1 MEADMVPGTAPRK
14 GQSARP
20 RVARIAKVEPPAGSH
35 AIAMSETSRELI
47 SYPIAQAISA
57 TVSVLGGKKTL
68 GISPETPLE
77 VHEMLHSGL
86 PKDALVFLFDETVL
100 LRTSHDFENA
110 LGMSLR
116 TFQRIKENPAKLLT
130 ASQSGNVWKF
140 AEVLALATRVFGSKD
155 DAEAW
160 MERPALGLD
169 GRKPIDLLST
179 PAGLKLVEDF
189 LVQMEYGVYA

>member
-1 MEADMVPGTAPRK
+1 MVPGTATRK
-14 GQSARP
+14 GKSARP
-20 RVARIAKVEPPAGSH
+20 RVGKVEPSAGSH
-35 AIAMSETSRELI
+35 AIAMSETSWERI
-47 SYPIAQAISA
+47 SHPISHNVEHVIHA
-57 TVSVLGGKKTL
+57 TASVLGGKKTL
-68 GISPETPLE
+68 GISPKTPLE

-86 PKDALVFLFDETVL
+86 PKDALVFLFNETAL
-100 LRTSHDFENA
+100 LRSSHDFENA

-116 TFQRIKENPAKLLT
+116 TFQRIKENPTKLLT

-140 AEVLALATRVFGSKD
+140 AEVLAMATRVFGSKD

-169 GRKPIDLLST
+169 GRKPIDLIST